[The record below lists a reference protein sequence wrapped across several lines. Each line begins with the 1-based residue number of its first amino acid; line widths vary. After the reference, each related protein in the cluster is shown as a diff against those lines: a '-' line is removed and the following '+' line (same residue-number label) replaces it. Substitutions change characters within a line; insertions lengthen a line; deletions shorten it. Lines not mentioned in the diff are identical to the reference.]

1 MIRRLLPLLALCAFA
16 FAHGQEQRTTY
27 ACDDGSR
34 LEVSFSAAAEGRPQA
49 TLHLAG
55 GDAILPLVPAASGAL
70 YRAGELRLHTKGDD
84 AFFEDGKQ
92 PARRCSSGA
101 TPQAAPQAPVAP
113 AAPGSFVEVTGTVAY
128 LARIA
133 LPPDAVLVVRIQD
146 VSRAD
151 APARTLA
158 EQRIELAGQ
167 QVPIPFRM
175 MVDRDLLRKNARIS
189 VAARIQRGS
198 TLLFI
203 NDTNYPAFANGQPR
217 HVEMV
222 LKQVGGGKGR

>member
-1 MIRRLLPLLALCAFA
+1 MKYRWLPAPPQPLLATPLA
-16 FAHGQEQRTTY
+16 AH
-27 ACDDGSR
+27 
-34 LEVSFSAAAEGRPQA
+34 
-49 TLHLAG
+49 
-55 GDAILPLVPAASGAL
+55 VPAGPASG
-70 YRAGELRLHTKGDD
+70 RL
-84 AFFEDGKQ
+84 
-92 PARRCSSGA
+92 PV
-101 TPQAAPQAPVAP
+101 AAPTPSTRLPVAAPPPSARLPVAP

-128 LARIA
+128 LTRIA

-175 MVDRDLLRKNARIS
+175 LVDRDLLRKNARIS

-198 TLLFI
+198 ALLFI

-217 HVEMV
+217 HVDMV

>member
-1 MIRRLLPLLALCAFA
+1 MIRHLLPLLALCAFA

-101 TPQAAPQAPVAP
+101 TAQAAPPPPVAP
-113 AAPGSFVEVTGTVAY
+113 AAPGSFVEVSGSVAY

-133 LPPDAVLVVRIQD
+133 LPPEALLKIRIQ
-146 VSRAD
+146 SGQ
-151 APARTLA
+151 RTLVD
-158 EQRIELAGQ
+158 QRYELNGA
-167 QVPIPFRM
+167 QVPIPFSAT
-175 MVDRDLLRKNARIS
+175 VDRDLLGKKASATVSARIE
-189 VAARIQRGS
+189 AGGK
-198 TLLFI
+198 LLFA
-203 NDTNYPAFANGQPR
+203 TPQPFPAMKNGQPIT
-217 HVEMV
+217 VNVV
-222 LKQVGGGKGR
+222 LKPAGRAPSR